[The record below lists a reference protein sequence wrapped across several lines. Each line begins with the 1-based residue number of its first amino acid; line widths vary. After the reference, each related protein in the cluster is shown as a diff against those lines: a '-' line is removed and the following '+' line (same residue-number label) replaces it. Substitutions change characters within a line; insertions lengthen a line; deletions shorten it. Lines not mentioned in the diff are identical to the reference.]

1 VVFSATEKDRFSAQK
16 PSLAKKEKRTL
27 FTFEKPA
34 NFQTKANIFD
44 VFVYESKASKSTFF
58 DNEFL
63 LSKILQIRKSVIS
76 KIDKYCNHLFRIVA
90 FSFQ

>member
-1 VVFSATEKDRFSAQK
+1 
-16 PSLAKKEKRTL
+16 
-27 FTFEKPA
+27 
-34 NFQTKANIFD
+34 
-44 VFVYESKASKSTFF
+44 YESKASKSTFF